1 MAVILNHEMK
11 PSLNAEDAA
20 RQRFVS
26 GLRVFVLND
35 LAGDMRRAYD
45 TRVRPAY
52 AKAHGHEPADSAEV
66 HAAIRSDVAFKV
78 YSGLRVNA
86 QKMVWDSVLP
96 VVEREKKALNSKAD
110 KAAGDRVRLD
120 PTLAP
125 PRNVS
130 AIDVHFMPGSYV
142 GRSGDADVA
151 PGAVYDQGLAVFS
164 MGLMGRNLDD
174 IGLSMSRYVS
184 RKFRRFKP
192 RRILDLGCT
201 IGHNTLPWKKTY
213 RDAEV
218 IGIDVAPGLLK
229 YAAARARMQKM
240 NVSFRQMNADQLDFP
255 DESFDL
261 VFSSMFLHELSP
273 KTSARA
279 LAEAR
284 RVLRPG
290 GLMLHME
297 LPPNTQMGAFEGFY
311 LDWDCYYNVEPF
323 YKAYRD
329 SAPAELCEKAG
340 FDAASYFQFV
350 VPSVG
355 GYGKAAV
362 DEAIEAESG
371 VVNRETTGRL
381 AAGIQWFG
389 FGAWKGR
396 GA

>member
-1 MAVILNHEMK
+1 MTVVLNHDMK
-11 PSLNAEDAA
+11 PALSPEDAA

-35 LAGDMRRAYD
+35 LAADMRRAYD
-45 TRVRPAY
+45 KRVSPEFSR
-52 AKAHGHEPADSAEV
+52 AHGHEPADSAEV

-96 VVEREKKALNSKAD
+96 VVEREHAALSAKAD
-110 KAAGDRVRLD
+110 ASAAGRVQLD
-120 PTLAP
+120 PQLTV

-142 GRSGDADVA
+142 GKKLDADIT

-164 MGLMGRNLDD
+164 MGLMGQNLDD

-184 RKFRRFKP
+184 RKFPRFKP
-192 RRILDLGCT
+192 RNILDLGCT
-201 IGHNTLPWKKTY
+201 VGHNTLPWKKTY
-213 RDAEV
+213 PDAAV
-218 IGIDVAPGLLK
+218 LGIDVAPGCLK
-229 YAAARARMQKM
+229 YAAARAAMQK
-240 NVSFRQMNADQLDFP
+240 VDVRFRQMNAEQLTLP
-255 DESFDL
+255 DASVDL
-261 VFSSMFLHELSP
+261 VFSSMFLHELSR
-273 KTSARA
+273 KTIARVF
-279 LAEAR
+279 AEAR
-284 RVLRPG
+284 RILRPG

-297 LPPNTQMGAFEGFY
+297 LPPNTQTGAFEGFY

-329 SAPAELCEKAG
+329 SSPAELCAAAG
-340 FDAASYFQFV
+340 FDAQSYLQFV

-355 GYGKAAV
+355 SYGVDAV
-362 DEAIEAESG
+362 DAAISADSSA
-371 VVNRETTGRL
+371 VNSETTGRL

-396 GA
+396 A